1 MNTKLDFDKS
11 NGLIPVIIQ
20 HAETLQ
26 VLMLGYM
33 NEEAWQLTMN
43 TGKVT
48 FYSRS
53 RNSIW
58 LKGETSGNYL
68 NLHDYFVDCDNDTI
82 LITALP
88 IGPTCHRGTTTC
100 FDVQNAS
107 GDVTKVPPAK
117 TQQ

>member
-1 MNTKLDFDKS
+1 MNTKLDFEKTG
-11 NGLIPVIIQ
+11 GLIPVIIQ
-20 HAETLQ
+20 HADTLQ

-33 NEEAWQLTMN
+33 NEEAWELTMK

-58 LKGETSGNYL
+58 VKGETSGNYL
-68 NLHDYFVDCDNDTI
+68 HLHDYFVDCDNDTI

-88 IGPTCHRGTTTC
+88 VGPTCHRGTTTC
-100 FDVQNAS
+100 FDVQNTS
-107 GDVTKVPPAK
+107 EEVTKTPPAR